1 MHCVWLKREV
11 CSRLGPEKGNS
22 LYRTNG
28 INLTVNTGCFINT
41 GPLSRISTA
50 VVSMI
55 VNIQQEATSI
65 GQFQYNYQP
74 HAALIHRVLAH
85 IITDIST
92 HRLHWYL
99 FNTTIFVSRIY
110 QQRIKYMFV
119 SFILD
124 GKDQFYFEKY
134 ISFSFSS
141 FILHIK
147 LLVLSSI
154 QRLWC
159 WESKYF
165 ENDSEYWAPAAN
177 IGFMICI

>member
-1 MHCVWLKREV
+1 MIYFQLKLIVAEDLMRSFEHWMGWCWEYNNNIFLIFLLLIRAWRMLMHCVWLKREV

-74 HAALIHRVLAH
+74 HAALIHRILAH

-110 QQRIKYMFV
+110 QQRIKYKFV

-124 GKDQFYFEKY
+124 GKDQFYFK
-134 ISFSFSS
+134 
-141 FILHIK
+141 
-147 LLVLSSI
+147 
-154 QRLWC
+154 
-159 WESKYF
+159 
-165 ENDSEYWAPAAN
+165 
-177 IGFMICI
+177 